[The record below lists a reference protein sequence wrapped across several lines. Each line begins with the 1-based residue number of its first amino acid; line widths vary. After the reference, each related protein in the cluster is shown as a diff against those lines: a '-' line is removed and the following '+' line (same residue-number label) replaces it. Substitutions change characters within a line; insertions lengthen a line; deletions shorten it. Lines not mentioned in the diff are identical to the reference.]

1 MIQNLWDTAK
11 VILRGKFIVTQS
23 YLRKQT
29 TTKNVNKQPNLTLR
43 ATRERKNKTEVSREE
58 EIIKNRA
65 RINEIE
71 MKKTIAKINESKNRF
86 FEKINQTDKPTARP
100 IRKKKER
107 IQVNKF
113 RNEKGEVATDTTGIP
128 RIMRL
133 LWAAIWM

>member
-43 ATRERKNKTEVSREE
+43 ATRESKNKTEVSREE

-71 MKKTIAKINESKNRF
+71 MKKTIAKINETKS
-86 FEKINQTDKPTARP
+86 
-100 IRKKKER
+100 
-107 IQVNKF
+107 
-113 RNEKGEVATDTTGIP
+113 
-128 RIMRL
+128 
-133 LWAAIWM
+133 